1 MRDARM
7 MLSWVLALFLALMFL
22 WIADQSLFPPSA
34 AKNVVFPM
42 LREKSGI
49 SLFEP
54 TGRYVVG
61 LTHVIAALLLIVPW
75 TRRLGAILALLI
87 AAGAV
92 GAQLLWIG
100 MAVPTEV
107 GAKTTDGGQLFYLTL
122 ALAVAALVLVVV
134 HPGGSGD
141 KVSGP
146 HNYYG
151 R

>member
-7 MLSWVLALFLALMFL
+7 MLSWVLALFLAVMFL
-22 WIADQSLFPPSA
+22 WIADQSLFPETAS
-34 AKNVVFPM
+34 KNVVFPM

-49 SLFEP
+49 YLFEP
-54 TGRYVVG
+54 TGRYVTG
-61 LTHVIAALLLIVPW
+61 LAHVLAALLMLLPW

-87 AAGAV
+87 AGGAV

-100 MAVPTEV
+100 MSVPTEV

-122 ALAVAALVLVVV
+122 ALAVAALVLIVI
-134 HPGGSGD
+134 HPGSD
-141 KVSGP
+141 RNDVRGP

>member
-7 MLSWVLALFLALMFL
+7 LLSWVLALFLVVMFL
-22 WIADQSLFPPSA
+22 WIADQSLFPETAS
-34 AKNVVFPM
+34 KNVVFPM

-49 SLFEP
+49 YLFEP
-54 TGRYVVG
+54 TGRYVTG
-61 LTHVIAALLLIVPW
+61 LAHVLAALLMLLPW

-87 AAGAV
+87 AGGGV

-100 MAVPTEV
+100 MSVPTEV
-107 GAKTTDGGQLFYLTL
+107 GSTTTDGGQLFYLTL

-134 HPGGSGD
+134 HPGGGGD

>member
-7 MLSWVLALFLALMFL
+7 MLSWVLALFLAVMFL
-22 WIADQSLFPPSA
+22 WIADQSLFPPTA

-49 SLFEP
+49 YLFEP
-54 TGRYVVG
+54 TGRYVTG
-61 LTHVIAALLLIVPW
+61 LLHVLAALLMLIPW

-87 AAGAV
+87 TVAAV
-92 GAQLLWIG
+92 GAQVLWIG
-100 MAVPTEV
+100 MSAPVEV
-107 GAKTTDGGQLFYLTL
+107 GSKTTDGGQLFYLTL

-134 HPGGSGD
+134 HPAGEGD
-141 KVSGP
+141 KVAGP